1 MSDGM
6 AFLTGAAFAG
16 VAVLFM
22 LKGGGN
28 IGAAITPSPQPLP
41 YSQTNPV
48 NPINPTS
55 PTNPYNPYG
64 TTPPTPYPAA
74 SPGSA
79 FYNNYEQQRLDSERL
94 KVILDQQRTE
104 TEQLKAQLQ
113 NQQLIIEK
121 LSTQNDPNNSLFT
134 RSKPASAVAAQQ
146 QQQQDNPLFSGI
158 VWALGGVAVT
168 ISGGVVVIGALSV
181 LSRQQRPPRTTYV
194 VQQPYNALPHTLQ
207 PRRRT
212 EVMPPQLDDRRV
224 DYVEYD
230 R

>member
-48 NPINPTS
+48 NPRNPAS

-146 QQQQDNPLFSGI
+146 QQDNPLFSGI

-194 VQQPYNALPHTLQ
+194 VQHPYTAALPPTIQ
-207 PRRRT
+207 TRRR
-212 EVMPPQLDDRRV
+212 EYMPPPVMERQV
-224 DYVEYD
+224 EHIDYD
-230 R
+230 

>member
-22 LKGGGN
+22 LKGGTN
-28 IGAAITPSPQPLP
+28 IGATSIPSSQALP
-41 YSQTNPV
+41 F
-48 NPINPTS
+48 S
-55 PTNPYNPYG
+55 PTNPYLV
-64 TTPPTPYPAA
+64 TPPSPNPTASFA
-74 SPGSA
+74 SPGSTA
-79 FYNNYEQQRLDSERL
+79 YTTDQQRIEADRL
-94 KVILDQQRTE
+94 RMMLDQQRTE

-113 NQQLIIEK
+113 NQQMLIEK
-121 LSTQNDPNNSLFT
+121 LSTQNDPNNPNNSLFA

-146 QQQQDNPLFSGI
+146 QDNPMLSGI
-158 VWALGGVAVT
+158 VWALGGMAIT
-168 ISGGVVVIGALSV
+168 ISGGVVVVGALSL
-181 LSRQQRPPRTTYV
+181 LSRQQRPGRTTYV
-194 VQQPYNALPHTLQ
+194 VQQPYNALPPNLH

-212 EVMPPQLDDRRV
+212 EVMPPQLEERRV

>member
-22 LKGGGN
+22 IKGGPN
-28 IGAAITPSPQPLP
+28 IGAANIPSPQSLP
-41 YSQTNPV
+41 FSQTNPYMV
-48 NPINPTS
+48 
-55 PTNPYNPYG
+55 
-64 TTPPTPYPAA
+64 PTPLPTAALA
-74 SPGSA
+74 SPGLPA
-79 FYNNYEQQRLDSERL
+79 YGTEQQRLDADRL
-94 KVILDQQRTE
+94 KVVLDQQRNE

-121 LSTQNDPNNSLFT
+121 LSTQNDPNNPNNSLFA
-134 RSKPASAVAAQQ
+134 RNKQPVQAVASA
-146 QQQQDNPLFSGI
+146 QQDNPMLSGM
-158 VWALGGVAVT
+158 VWALGGMAIT
-168 ISGGVVVIGALSV
+168 ISGGVVVVGALSV
-181 LSRQQRPPRTTYV
+181 LSRQQRSGRTTYV
-194 VQQPYNALPHTLQ
+194 VQQPPNYTALPATLH

-212 EVMPPQLDDRRV
+212 EVMPPQLDERRV

>member
-22 LKGGGN
+22 IKGGTN
-28 IGAAITPSPQPLP
+28 IGAANIPSPQLPLT
-41 YSQTNPV
+41 QTNPYLV
-48 NPINPTS
+48 SPTPLPTS
-55 PTNPYNPYG
+55 
-64 TTPPTPYPAA
+64 ALA
-74 SPGSA
+74 SPGMPVA
-79 FYNNYEQQRLDSERL
+79 GTEQQRLEADRL
-94 KVILDQQRTE
+94 KAMFDQQRTE

-121 LSTQNDPNNSLFT
+121 LSSQNDPNNPNNSLFA
-134 RSKPASAVAAQQ
+134 RNKPPVQAVAAA
-146 QQQQDNPLFSGI
+146 QQDNPMLSGM
-158 VWALGGVAVT
+158 VWALGGMAIT
-168 ISGGVVVIGALSV
+168 ISGGVVVVGALSV
-181 LSRQQRPPRTTYV
+181 LSRQQRSGRTTYV
-194 VQQPYNALPHTLQ
+194 VQQPSYTALPATLH

-212 EVMPPQLDDRRV
+212 EVMPPQMDERRV

>member
-16 VAVLFM
+16 VAALFM
-22 LKGGGN
+22 LKGGTN
-28 IGAAITPSPQPLP
+28 LGATNLPPTQPLQISP
-41 YSQTNPV
+41 PN
-48 NPINPTS
+48 
-55 PTNPYNPYG
+55 PTNPYM
-64 TTPPTPYPAA
+64 TTSPMATPA

-79 FYNNYEQQRLDSERL
+79 FANVEQQRLDSERMRAMFE
-94 KVILDQQRTE
+94 QQRIE

-121 LSTQNDPNNSLFT
+121 LTTQTDPAVRSTW
-134 RSKPASAVAAQQ
+134 SKPAPTVAPTQP
-146 QQQQDNPLFSGI
+146 QQQQDNPMLSGI
-158 VWALGGVAVT
+158 VWALGGMAITV
-168 ISGGVVVIGALSV
+168 SGGVVVVGALAV
-181 LSRQQRPPRTTYV
+181 LSRQQRPGRTTYV

-207 PRRRT
+207 PRRRA
-212 EVMPPQLDDRRV
+212 EVIHPQMDDRRV

>member
-48 NPINPTS
+48 NPINPAS

-113 NQQLIIEK
+113 NQQLLIEK

-134 RSKPASAVAAQQ
+134 RSKPASAVAAQ

>member
-22 LKGGGN
+22 IKGGPN
-28 IGAAITPSPQPLP
+28 IGAANIPSPQSLP
-41 YSQTNPV
+41 FSQTNPYMV
-48 NPINPTS
+48 
-55 PTNPYNPYG
+55 
-64 TTPPTPYPAA
+64 PTPLPTAALA
-74 SPGSA
+74 SPGLTA
-79 FYNNYEQQRLDSERL
+79 YGTEQQRLDADRL
-94 KVILDQQRTE
+94 KVVLDQQRNE

-121 LSTQNDPNNSLFT
+121 LSTQNDPNNPNNSLFA
-134 RSKPASAVAAQQ
+134 RNKQPVQAVAAQQ
-146 QQQQDNPLFSGI
+146 QDNPLLSGM
-158 VWALGGVAVT
+158 VWALGGMAITV
-168 ISGGVVVIGALSV
+168 SGGVVVVGALSM
-181 LSRQQRPPRTTYV
+181 LSRQQRSGRTTYV
-194 VQQPYNALPHTLQ
+194 VQQPPNYTALPATLH

-212 EVMPPQLDDRRV
+212 EVMPPQLDERRV

>member
-1 MSDGM
+1 
-6 AFLTGAAFAG
+6 
-16 VAVLFM
+16 
-22 LKGGGN
+22 
-28 IGAAITPSPQPLP
+28 
-41 YSQTNPV
+41 
-48 NPINPTS
+48 
-55 PTNPYNPYG
+55 
-64 TTPPTPYPAA
+64 
-74 SPGSA
+74 
-79 FYNNYEQQRLDSERL
+79 
-94 KVILDQQRTE
+94 VILDQQRTE

-113 NQQLIIEK
+113 NQQLLIEK

-134 RSKPASAVAAQQ
+134 RSKPASAVAAQ